1 MTYDF
6 TTRISRKDKGSA
18 KWEYMYQCC
27 DKVEDNIVPLSVADM
42 EFKTPPCIV
51 EGLKDFLDNAVLG
64 YTVPYKSYLEIVKKW
79 FLKRHDFKI
88 ESQWIVQSP
97 GVVNAFTAALRSLCK
112 EGDGVIVFK
121 PIYPPMVG
129 AIESNN
135 FKEVNIPLLNRE
147 ERYEID
153 FDAFEKEASNPNNKV
168 LLFCSPHNPV
178 GRVWTKEELLK
189 IGKICLENNITI
201 ISDEIW
207 MDLIRPGKKHHILAN
222 LSPEIR
228 DITITCTAPS
238 KSFNIAG
245 LYNSNTIVS
254 NEELRKNLKEELVK
268 MRSTSINILGYK
280 ACEIAYTDGEDWLV
294 ELLKVLDENFKL
306 CQDFFKKLNLPFA
319 NPEGTYIL
327 WVNFKP
333 LGLDQEELHKFLYE
347 KARIFT
353 SPGSNFGEEGNGYER
368 FNIALPTEVLKEHL
382 QRLSDEIKKL

>member
-6 TTRISRKDKGSA
+6 KTRISRKDKGSA

-27 DKVEDNIVPLSVADM
+27 DKVEEDIVPLSVADM
-42 EFKTPPCIV
+42 EFKTPPAIV

-64 YTVPYKSYLEIVKKW
+64 YTIPYKSYLEIVKKW

-88 ESQWIVQSP
+88 ESDWVVQSP
-97 GVVNAFTAALRSLCK
+97 GVVNAFTAALRSLCE
-112 EGDGVIVFK
+112 EGDGIMVFK

-129 AIESNN
+129 AIKTNN
-135 FKEVNIPLLNRE
+135 FKEVNIPLINND

-153 FDAFEKEASNPNNKV
+153 FEAFEKSAKEPNNKV
-168 LLFCSPHNPV
+168 LLFCSPHNPI
-178 GRVWTKEELLK
+178 GRVWTKDELLK
-189 IGKICLENNITI
+189 IGNICLENNVKI

-207 MDLIRPGKKHHILAN
+207 MDLIRPGNEHHILAN
-222 LSPEIR
+222 LSDKIR

-254 NEELRKNLKEELVK
+254 NEELRKGMKEELVK

-280 ACEIAYTDGEDWLV
+280 ACEIAYTDGEEWLE
-294 ELLKVLDENFKL
+294 ELLQVLDQNFKL
-306 CQDFFKKLNLPFA
+306 CEEFFTKLNLPYA
-319 NPEGTYIL
+319 TPEGTYIF
-327 WVNFKP
+327 WVNFNS
-333 LGLDQEELHKFLYE
+333 LGMTQEDLHKFLYE

-353 SPGSNFGEEGNGYER
+353 SPGENFGQEGIGYER
-368 FNIALPTEVLKEHL
+368 FNIALPTEVLREHL
-382 QRLSDEIKKL
+382 KRLEKAIEEL